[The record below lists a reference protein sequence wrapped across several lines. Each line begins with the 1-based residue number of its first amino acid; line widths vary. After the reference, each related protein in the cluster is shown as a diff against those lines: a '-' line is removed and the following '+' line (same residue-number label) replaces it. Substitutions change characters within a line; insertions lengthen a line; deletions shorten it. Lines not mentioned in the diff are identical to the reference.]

1 LCLLNQFIFLVS
13 TSSTPTVAVISYLLL
28 FFLTFS
34 LFPFC
39 ALTPYHRTM
48 RLADVS
54 ALSELAKKKGILHV
68 CDATFATPAMMQP
81 IKLGADVCIVSTTK
95 FYCGHNMT
103 VK

>member
-1 LCLLNQFIFLVS
+1 MRC
-13 TSSTPTVAVISYLLL
+13 
-28 FFLTFS
+28 
-34 LFPFC
+34 C
-39 ALTPYHRTM
+39 RTM
-48 RLADVS
+48 RLADVT

-103 VK
+103 VCTVWRERARERVGCACALLLFQLGRNQGET